1 MTSRSSP
8 PIVFIATALAS
19 PILAGSD
26 RSTLPGPSVMTNI
39 CPTPT
44 MTVKTDKRQRRGQH
58 ASGAVTAGECDRREP
73 YHAGADERPDPWPR
87 EKRLEGRGHRSDPLR
102 VMSDASGEDDDQDRA
117 IGARP
122 ASRAGYA

>member
-19 PILAGSD
+19 PILAGRD

-44 MTVKTDKRQRRGQH
+44 MTVNT
-58 ASGAVTAGECDRREP
+58 ASDSAAVSMP
-73 YHAGADERPDPWPR
+73 
-87 EKRLEGRGHRSDPLR
+87 
-102 VMSDASGEDDDQDRA
+102 
-117 IGARP
+117 P
-122 ASRAGYA
+122 AP